1 MVVFSIWRRT
11 CGEKSQPIT
20 EITKITV
27 QRNITLQNPL
37 TTQTFVVLSESDRR
51 IDTELRRR
59 VQTPD
64 PSGRR
69 DTYVRKRRQNSNES
83 TAIHRAES
91 QRLHDLWRRPSSD
104 RKSGARPGG
113 SVPKRGRPSSRS
125 ATHQSCVAQRAS
137 RHRPFQTDDAQ
148 PRAGRPAWSRQTST
162 LVRHEREATARE
174 KPEKLIQGRRRTPRA
189 DSSPPSRSVRGYRGC
204 PPLFHARG
212 LATRAA
218 TGTTD
223 ASGLTPALRS
233 I

>member
-1 MVVFSIWRRT
+1 M
-11 CGEKSQPIT
+11 
-20 EITKITV
+20 
-27 QRNITLQNPL
+27 
-37 TTQTFVVLSESDRR
+37 QTSVVLSESDRR
-51 IDTELRRR
+51 IDTVLRRR

-69 DTYVRKRRQNSNES
+69 DTYVRKRRRNGNES

-104 RKSGARPGG
+104 RKSDARPGG

-137 RHRPFQTDDAQ
+137 RRPHPPLSRIEGGAHKRSECAGDAQ

-162 LVRHEREATARE
+162 PVRRRREATARE
-174 KPEKLIQGRRRTPRA
+174 KPQKLIQGRRRTPRA
-189 DSSPPSRSVRGYRGC
+189 NPCPHAPFENRRGRETAHRSAVERGMPATLPC
-204 PPLFHARG
+204 PRSGDAGRDW
-212 LATRAA
+212 
-218 TGTTD
+218 TTD